1 MLSKIKTE
9 PAVVVSALVAVV
21 GAASTLGLIG
31 TDTKEQLV
39 AVITAVV
46 PLIGGLIVRASVTP
60 NVKAAALAA
69 TPTPAADPEPAEPQP
84 SEEAPAGDD
93 TTADVTDDTADVT
106 DDTAA
111 DPAPADPAPAP
122 AAPEDPVKASL
133 KAAIETVR
141 VQANAANDARAAAAT
156 AAVEASA

>member
-9 PAVVVSALVAVV
+9 PAVVVSALVAIV
-21 GAASTLGLIG
+21 GAAATLGLIG

-60 NVKAAALAA
+60 NAKVAPLAVAAA
-69 TPTPAADPEPAEPQP
+69 PADPEPAEP
-84 SEEAPAGDD
+84 SADEEAPAD
-93 TTADVTDDTADVT
+93 

-111 DPAPADPAPAP
+111 DATPADIPATDPAPAPAAP

-133 KAAIETVR
+133 KAAIEQVR
-141 VQANAANDARAAAAT
+141 VNANAANDARAAAAT